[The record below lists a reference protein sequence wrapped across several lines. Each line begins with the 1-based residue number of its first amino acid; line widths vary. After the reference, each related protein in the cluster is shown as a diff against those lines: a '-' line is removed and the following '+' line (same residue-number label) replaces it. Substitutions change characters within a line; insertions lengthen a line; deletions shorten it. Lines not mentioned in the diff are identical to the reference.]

1 MNLKNLKNCSEIL
14 WCCLASLVVF
24 WGVLLLVK
32 FSFNLVAA
40 KAPATIEVDGYVY
53 ERQTEP
59 VQTLEKFGCTYVLKE
74 GETE

>member
-1 MNLKNLKNCSEIL
+1 MKSFSETL
-14 WCCLASLVVF
+14 WCCVAALLVF

-32 FSFNLVAA
+32 FSLNLVV
-40 KAPATIEVDGYVY
+40 KNAPETIEVDGFVY

-59 VQTLEKFGCTYVLKE
+59 EQTIEKYGCTYVLKE

>member
-1 MNLKNLKNCSEIL
+1 MNLKNCSEIL

-24 WGVLLLVK
+24 WGVMLLVK
-32 FSFNLVAA
+32 FSFNLVADN
-40 KAPATIEVDGYVY
+40 APATIEVDGYVY

>member
-1 MNLKNLKNCSEIL
+1 MKSASEIL
-14 WCCLASLVVF
+14 WCCLLALLVF

-32 FSFNLVAA
+32 FSVYFVTQN
-40 KAPATIEVDGYVY
+40 APETIEVDGFVY

-59 VQTLEKFGCTYVLKE
+59 EQTIEKYGCTYVLKE